1 MAGTGSHPTPAT
13 LAYVP
18 CRRRNE
24 VLVGGPPDPATL
36 ERPWLASYPPGVPPI
51 YRLPEVTVTRFL
63 EDAARDFPERP
74 AIAAGRE
81 RIDHVT
87 LRVRAD
93 TVATALSRRGVT
105 TGDRVLIGLPND
117 AALPI
122 VLLAVW
128 RLGAVAVPVD
138 PRAQP
143 DRVVA
148 IARDARVAV
157 AIGTGTVL
165 HHLGEHAASPP
176 LTVQVTGDE
185 WPTGGRLARWVPRAR
200 ARDLRPRRR
209 TADAERVVTLA
220 ELLPEGEVR
229 ELPPAATPDHVALLA
244 YRPRSHRLRGVVLT
258 HRNLVASAF
267 QARLWVPDVQ
277 AGREVLVVPDGVF
290 ETPPLALGWL
300 AGLLSAA
307 TVVLLDDPDPGTLAR
322 AVEREKATLLLAVPR
337 RLTALASDGDA
348 GRRDLT
354 SLRVVLAQGAPL
366 DATVAATL
374 EGRTAGA
381 RVRELFGLAE
391 AGGLTHGQPVYGR
404 TTTGT
409 AGLPVTSTVAAVVD
423 LEDLGALL
431 PPGVPGRLLVHGPQV
446 ALGYL
451 GHEDASAERFVHG
464 WLVTDDLAVVDEEG
478 IFTHLG
484 RRDAVVDRDGWLV
497 SLRAVE
503 TTLEDHPAVRRAG
516 VVGTEDG
523 GVLVAAVVARRRGR
537 PSPDDLLGH
546 CREHLDPRSVP
557 DRVVLVDRLPED
569 AVGELDR
576 DALRRDLVAR

>member
-1 MAGTGSHPTPAT
+1 M
-13 LAYVP
+13 
-18 CRRRNE
+18 
-24 VLVGGPPDPATL
+24 GGPPDPATL
-36 ERPWLASYPPGVPPI
+36 ERPWLASYPPGVPPT
-51 YRLPEVTVTRFL
+51 YRLPEVTLTRFL
-63 EDAARDFPERP
+63 EDAARDFPERT
-74 AIAAGRE
+74 AIAVGRH
-81 RIDHVT
+81 RVDHVT

-105 TGDRVLIGLPND
+105 TGDRVLIGLPNSV
-117 AALPI
+117 ALPI

-143 DRVVA
+143 ERIVA
-148 IARDARVAV
+148 IVRDAQVAV
-157 AIGTGTVL
+157 AIATGTVL
-165 HHLGEHAASPP
+165 HHLGEHAATPP

-185 WPTGGRLARWVPRAR
+185 WPVGGRLARLAPRAR
-200 ARDLRPRRR
+200 SRPRPLRRRR
-209 TADAERVVTLA
+209 TGDAEETIPLA
-220 ELLPEGEVR
+220 ALLPEGEVR
-229 ELPPAATPDHVALLA
+229 ELPAPATPDHVAMLA
-244 YRPRSHRLRGVVLT
+244 YRPRSHQLRGVVLT

-267 QARLWVPDVQ
+267 QSRLWVPDEQ

-290 ETPPLALGWL
+290 ETPALALGWL

-307 TVVLLDDPDPGTLAR
+307 TVVLLDEPDPGALAR
-322 AVEREKATLLLAVPR
+322 AVEREGATLLVAVPR
-337 RLTALASDGDA
+337 RLNGLATDGDA
-348 GRRDLT
+348 SRRDLT

-366 DATVAATL
+366 DPAVAATL

-423 LEDLGALL
+423 LHDLGALL
-431 PPGVPGRLLVHGPQV
+431 PPGEPGRLLVHGPQV

-451 GHEDASAERFVHG
+451 GHEEASADRFVHG
-464 WLVTDDLAVVDEEG
+464 WLVTDDLAVVDDEG

-503 TTLEDHPAVRRAG
+503 ATLEDHPAVRRAG

-523 GVLVAAVVARRRGR
+523 GVLVAAVVVRRRSR
-537 PSPDDLLGH
+537 PSPDDLLAHG
-546 CREHLDPRSVP
+546 REHLDPRSLP
-557 DRVVLVDRLPED
+557 DRVVLVDALPED
-569 AVGELDR
+569 AIGELDR
-576 DALRRDLVAR
+576 DALRRDLVGR

>member
-1 MAGTGSHPTPAT
+1 
-13 LAYVP
+13 
-18 CRRRNE
+18 
-24 VLVGGPPDPATL
+24 VGGPPDPATL
-36 ERPWLASYPPGVPPI
+36 ERPWLASYPPGVPPT
-51 YRLPEVTVTRFL
+51 YRLPEVTITRFL
-63 EDAARDFPERP
+63 EDAARDFPERT
-74 AIAAGRE
+74 AIVAGRH
-81 RIDHVT
+81 RIDHIG

-105 TGDRVLIGLPND
+105 IGDRVLIGLPNGPV
-117 AALPI
+117 LPV
-122 VLLAVW
+122 VLLALW

-143 DRVVA
+143 DRIVA
-148 IARDARVAV
+148 IARDAQVAG
-157 AIGTGTVL
+157 AIATGSVL
-165 HHLGEHAASPP
+165 HHLTEHAATPP
-176 LTVQVTGDE
+176 LTVQVTGEE
-185 WPTGGRLARWVPRAR
+185 WRVGGRLARLAPRPQA
-200 ARDLRPRRR
+200 LRPRVPTRR
-209 TADAERVVTLA
+209 RGGERERAVTLA
-220 ELLPEGEVR
+220 ALLPEGEIR
-229 ELPPAATPDHVALLA
+229 ELPAPVTADHVAMLA
-244 YRPRSHRLRGVVLT
+244 YRPRSHQLRGVVLT

-267 QARLWVPDVQ
+267 QARLWVPDIQ
-277 AGREVLVVPDGVF
+277 AGREVVVVPDGVY
-290 ETPPLALGWL
+290 ETPALALGWL

-307 TVVLLDDPDPGTLAR
+307 TVVLADEPDPGALAR
-322 AVEREKATLLLAVPR
+322 TIERERATLLVTVPR
-337 RLTALASDGDA
+337 RVAALTADGDA

-354 SLRVVLAQGAPL
+354 SLRVVLTQGAPL
-366 DATVAATL
+366 DPAVVAAL
-374 EGRTAGA
+374 EGRSAGA

-423 LEDLGALL
+423 LQDLGALL

-451 GHEDASAERFVHG
+451 GHEEASAERFVHG
-464 WLVTDDLAVVDEEG
+464 WLVTDDLAVVDDEG

-503 TTLEDHPAVRRAG
+503 TVLEEHPAVRRAG

-523 GVLVAAVVARRRGR
+523 AVVVAAVVARRRGR
-537 PSPDDLLGH
+537 PSPDELLAH
-546 CREHLDPRSVP
+546 CRDHLDARSVP
-557 DRVVLVDRLPED
+557 DRVVLVESLPDD
-569 AVGELDR
+569 AIGELDR

>member
-1 MAGTGSHPTPAT
+1 
-13 LAYVP
+13 
-18 CRRRNE
+18 
-24 VLVGGPPDPATL
+24 VGGPPDPATL
-36 ERPWLASYPPGVPPI
+36 ERPWLASYPPGVPPT
-51 YRLPEVTVTRFL
+51 YRLPEVTVRRFL
-63 EDAARDFPERP
+63 EDAARDFPERT
-74 AIAAGRE
+74 AIVAGRH

-93 TVATALSRRGVT
+93 TVATALSHRGVA
-105 TGDRVLIGLPND
+105 TGDRVLVGLPNGP
-117 AALPI
+117 ALPV
-122 VLLAVW
+122 VLLALW

-143 DRVVA
+143 DRIVA
-148 IARDARVAV
+148 IARDAQVAV
-157 AIGTGTVL
+157 AVATGTVL
-165 HHLGEHAASPP
+165 HHLGEHAATPP
-176 LTVQVTGDE
+176 LTVQVAGDE
-185 WPTGGRLARWVPRAR
+185 WPVGGPLARFVPRAR
-200 ARDLRPRRR
+200 PRPLRSLRLARD
-209 TADAERVVTLA
+209 ADQATTLA
-220 ELLPEGEVR
+220 ALLPEGEVR
-229 ELPPAATPDHVALLA
+229 ELPAPPGPDHVALLA
-244 YRPRSHRLRGVVLT
+244 YRPRSHQLRGVVLT
-258 HRNLVASAF
+258 HANLVASAF

-277 AGREVLVVPDGVF
+277 AGREVVVVPDGVF
-290 ETPPLALGWL
+290 ETPALALGWL

-307 TVVLLDDPDPGTLAR
+307 TVVLVDDPDPGTLAR
-322 AVEREKATLLLAVPR
+322 VVEREGATLLVAVPH
-337 RLTALASDGDA
+337 RLTGLASDGEA
-348 GRRDLT
+348 GRRNLT
-354 SLRVVLAQGAPL
+354 GLRVVLAQGAPL
-366 DATVAATL
+366 DPGVAATL

-431 PPGVPGRLLVHGPQV
+431 PAGVPGRLLVHGPQV

-464 WLVTDDLAVVDEEG
+464 WLVTDDLAVVDDEG

-484 RRDAVVDRDGWLV
+484 RRDAVVERDGRLV

-503 TTLEDHPAVRRAG
+503 STLEGHPAVRRVG
-516 VVGTEDG
+516 VVGTADG
-523 GVLVAAVVARRRGR
+523 AVLVAAVVVRRRSRPGR
-537 PSPDDLLGH
+537 PSPDDLLAH

-557 DRVVLVDRLPED
+557 DRVVLVDSLPED
-569 AVGELDR
+569 AIGELDR